1 MLTRAA
7 VGFGAALLLA
17 LVVPHAAGR
26 GRFGSEAAVDRP
38 LDVARRLGS
47 LHAAPF
53 FGDLATGRLA
63 ARFRAPFFALR
74 TLARGVSDSP
84 EASGS
89 CSAPRVLGM
98 CRNMAAS
105 GGGCPHPECRV
116 SQRSQLLALF
126 PAQPPKLGGERPT
139 NRRPRVEQGDERSS
153 FVCDR
158 TRVRIAPGQPSQRHA
173 SRLLFDHWP
182 VA

>member
-17 LVVPHAAGR
+17 LVVPHAAG
-26 GRFGSEAAVDRP
+26 
-38 LDVARRLGS
+38 LGS
-47 LHAAPF
+47 LHAATF

-63 ARFRAPFFALR
+63 ARFRVPFFALR

-98 CRNMAAS
+98 GRNMAAS
-105 GGGCPHPECRV
+105 GGGCPHPNSEI
-116 SQRSQLLALF
+116 SQ
-126 PAQPPKLGGERPT
+126 
-139 NRRPRVEQGDERSS
+139 
-153 FVCDR
+153 
-158 TRVRIAPGQPSQRHA
+158 
-173 SRLLFDHWP
+173 
-182 VA
+182 